1 MVIKIPIM
9 ALRKGFNVST
19 SDSAFIRTSAYKTL
33 TNMYF
38 YLINYLKSND
48 MVTTTIV
55 CWSSGTK

>member
-33 TNMYF
+33 TSMYF
-38 YLINYLKSND
+38 YINK
-48 MVTTTIV
+48 VFE
-55 CWSSGTK
+55 K